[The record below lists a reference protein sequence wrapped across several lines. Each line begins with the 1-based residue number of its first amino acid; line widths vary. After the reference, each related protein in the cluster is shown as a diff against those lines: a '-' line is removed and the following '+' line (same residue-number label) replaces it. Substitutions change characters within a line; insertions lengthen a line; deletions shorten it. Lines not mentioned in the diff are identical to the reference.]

1 MIKNLYGVLF
11 AEGEILFFNEY
22 SGNVT
27 FTTDAVGI
35 SCVKFNNINL
45 HNANFYDNDPKTI
58 IHVILLAG
66 RHRYK
71 QHKALKKISKG
82 LMSVS

>member
-1 MIKNLYGVLF
+1 MIKNLYGALF

-27 FTTDAVGI
+27 FTADAMGI

-45 HNANFYDNDPKTI
+45 HNANFMIMTLK
-58 IHVILLAG
+58 LLFMSYFWRVAIG
-66 RHRYK
+66 INNAKR
-71 QHKALKKISKG
+71 LKK
-82 LMSVS
+82 